1 MSHAPLIAT
10 RLVASDDD
18 PDISAIRGFFRD
30 YMAWAGRIFP
40 SGVSMKKSAPC
51 RETTAARPDAF
62 SSAKGTAPTGFAD
75 IRALSENMCEMKRM
89 YVMPEER
96 GQGAGATLALAI
108 IRAARDMGFHWL
120 VREAILVLRMAV
132 KIYRELGF
140 DEAAIPFRKRNETH
154 PYITQKSLDWSTSN
168 TVTTQ
173 VFWQIIAVLFGD
185 F

>member
-18 PDISAIRGFFRD
+18 PGISAIRGFFRD

-62 SSAKGTAPTGFAD
+62 SSAKGTAPIGSVG

-96 GQGAGATLALAI
+96 GQGAGATLTLSI
-108 IRAARDMGFHWL
+108 IRAARDMGFHRL

-140 DEAAIPFRKRNETH
+140 DEAAIPFRKRNAISTLHRSRSIGRH
-154 PYITQKSLDWSTSN
+154 PIQ
-168 TVTTQ
+168 
-173 VFWQIIAVLFGD
+173 
-185 F
+185 